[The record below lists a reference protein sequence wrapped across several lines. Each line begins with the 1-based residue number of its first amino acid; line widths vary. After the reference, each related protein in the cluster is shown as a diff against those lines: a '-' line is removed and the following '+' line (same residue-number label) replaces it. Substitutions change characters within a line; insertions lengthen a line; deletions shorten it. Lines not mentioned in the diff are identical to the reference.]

1 MTAWL
6 VVHLGAVG
14 IWLGCVLTEIAV
26 ERALAGQGETTDRL
40 LAGLHR
46 HIDLLV
52 ELPAFV
58 VVLVSGGLLLAD
70 GNFSP
75 WLYAKIAAGLLA
87 ILANAVCLYWVLRR
101 ARAAACSDGAAFAA
115 ADHQQH
121 RWGALVVAALLL
133 TLLLAVIAR
142 G

>member
-6 VVHLGAVG
+6 LVHLVAVG

-40 LAGLHR
+40 LAVLHR
-46 HIDLLV
+46 RIDLLV

-58 VVLVSGGLLLAD
+58 VVLVSGGVLLMNA
-70 GNFSP
+70 GARP
-75 WLYAKIAAGLLA
+75 WLHAKIAAGLLA

-101 ARAAACSDGAAFAA
+101 ARAAAGNDGAAFAA

-121 RWGALVVAALLL
+121 RWGALVLVALLL
-133 TLLLAVIAR
+133 ALLLAGIAR
-142 G
+142 V